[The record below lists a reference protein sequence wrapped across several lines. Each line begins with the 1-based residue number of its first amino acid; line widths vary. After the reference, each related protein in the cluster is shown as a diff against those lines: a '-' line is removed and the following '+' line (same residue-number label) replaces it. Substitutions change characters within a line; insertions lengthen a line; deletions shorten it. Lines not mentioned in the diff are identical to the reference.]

1 MWYYRKTDL
10 VVFYSSKVERGNNMT
25 EKPTKQRWRMLVLI
39 CAVIGINYLD
49 RGNLAVAAPVMQQEL
64 GLQPATMGLLFS
76 AFAWSYAFF
85 LPFAGAMLDRIG
97 PRLMMTLATIGWSLA
112 TFSMGLVSRLS
123 SLIVVR
129 LGLGFFEAPIIPSN
143 IKCVAAWFPDRE
155 RAVAVGAYTASEY
168 VALGLL
174 TPVLSWILVTY
185 GWEMIFFI
193 TGIIGIVIGVAWYHW
208 YRSPADSEHVNDA
221 EWAYMR
227 DGGALL
233 GSETH
238 RFGTVRQEPSRH
250 PATGEINTTGAG
262 AVKGSAA
269 TGDATASGVV
279 VDTAATAVSQ
289 LTQWQATRRLLKDR
303 RLIGMF
309 LGQFSIMTTLF
320 FFLTWFPSYLVTE
333 KGLTIL
339 KSGFYAMFPFLVA
352 IAGSLIGGKWS
363 DWLLVNGHTKTFA
376 RKLPIILGFT
386 LSMVIIGA
394 NYVESMVLII
404 AFMAVAFFGQAMAST
419 VTGALLSD
427 LAPVGYMGV
436 SGGLLN
442 FFANLGSATC
452 PLVIGFIVQG
462 TGSFAYALLYVGA
475 VALCG
480 VLGYTVVLRKVE
492 RITM

>member
-1 MWYYRKTDL
+1 M
-10 VVFYSSKVERGNNMT
+10 V

-49 RGNLAVAAPVMQQEL
+49 RGNLAVAAPVMQHEL

-97 PRLMMTLATIGWSLA
+97 PRIMMTVAIVGWSLA

-123 SLIVVR
+123 SLIAVR
-129 LGLGFFEAPIIPSN
+129 LGLGFFEAPIIPAN

-168 VALGLL
+168 VALGVL

-193 TGIIGIVIGVAWYHW
+193 TGVIGVVIGAAWYHW
-208 YRSPADSEHVNDA
+208 YRSPADSKHVNDA

-233 GSETH
+233 GSEPH
-238 RFGTVRQEPSRH
+238 RFGTVRQDPSKH
-250 PATGEINTTGAG
+250 PATGEINTTGASSVKPAALAAEGG
-262 AVKGSAA
+262 ADGSAKSVA
-269 TGDATASGVV
+269 DAAS
-279 VDTAATAVSQ
+279 TAVPPKM
-289 LTQWQATRRLLKDR
+289 TQWQATRRLLKDR

-363 DWLLVNGHTKTFA
+363 DWLLVNGRTKTFA

-394 NYVESMVLII
+394 NYVDSMVLII

-462 TGSFAYALLYVGA
+462 TGSFAYALIYVGA

-492 RITM
+492 RISM

>member
-1 MWYYRKTDL
+1 M
-10 VVFYSSKVERGNNMT
+10 V

-49 RGNLAVAAPVMQQEL
+49 RGNLAVAAPVMQHEL

-97 PRLMMTLATIGWSLA
+97 PRIMMTVAIVGWSLA

-123 SLIVVR
+123 SLIAVR
-129 LGLGFFEAPIIPSN
+129 LGLGFFEAPIIPAN

-168 VALGLL
+168 VALGVL

-193 TGIIGIVIGVAWYHW
+193 TGFIGVVIGAAWYHW
-208 YRSPADSEHVNDA
+208 YRSPADSKHVNDA

-238 RFGTVRQEPSRH
+238 RFGTVRQDPSKH
-250 PATGEINTTGAG
+250 PATGEINTTGAASVKPAALAAEGG
-262 AVKGSAA
+262 ADGSAKSVA
-269 TGDATASGVV
+269 DAAS
-279 VDTAATAVSQ
+279 TAVPPKM
-289 LTQWQATRRLLKDR
+289 TQWQATRRLLKDR

-363 DWLLVNGHTKTFA
+363 DWLLVNGRTKTFA

-394 NYVESMVLII
+394 NYVDSMVLII

-462 TGSFAYALLYVGA
+462 TGSFAYALIYVGA

-492 RITM
+492 RISM

>member
-1 MWYYRKTDL
+1 
-10 VVFYSSKVERGNNMT
+10 MT
-25 EKPTKQRWRMLVLI
+25 EKPTKQRWRMLLLI

-76 AFAWSYAFF
+76 AFAWSYALF
-85 LPFAGAMLDRIG
+85 LPFAGALLDRIG
-97 PRLMMTLATIGWSLA
+97 PRIMMTIAIVGWSLA
-112 TFSMGLVSRLS
+112 TVAMGLVSRLS

-129 LGLGFFEAPIIPSN
+129 LGLGVFEAPIIPAN

-193 TGIIGIVIGVAWYHW
+193 TGIVGIIIGAAWYHW
-208 YRSPADSEHVNDA
+208 YRSPADSKHVNDA

-238 RFGTVRQEPSRH
+238 RFGTVRQDPSKQ
-250 PATGEINTTGAG
+250 PATGEINTTQAAASKTIASTTT
-262 AVKGSAA
+262 AVAASATTTLQSGVAA
-269 TGDATASGVV
+269 TKAGET
-279 VDTAATAVSQ
+279 TK

-363 DWLLVNGHTKTFA
+363 DWLLVKGRTKTVA

-394 NYVESMVLII
+394 NYVDSMVLII

-462 TGSFAYALLYVGA
+462 TGGFAYALLYVGA

-492 RITM
+492 RISL

>member
-1 MWYYRKTDL
+1 M
-10 VVFYSSKVERGNNMT
+10 V

-49 RGNLAVAAPVMQQEL
+49 RGNLAVAAPVMQHEL

-97 PRLMMTLATIGWSLA
+97 PRIMMTVAIVGWSLA

-123 SLIVVR
+123 SLIAVR
-129 LGLGFFEAPIIPSN
+129 LGLGFFEAPIIPAN

-168 VALGLL
+168 VALGVL

-193 TGIIGIVIGVAWYHW
+193 TGVIGVVIGAAWYHW
-208 YRSPADSEHVNDA
+208 YRSPADSKHVNDA

-238 RFGTVRQEPSRH
+238 RFGTVRQDPSKH
-250 PATGEINTTGAG
+250 PATGEINTTGASSVKPAALAAEGG
-262 AVKGSAA
+262 ADGSAKSVA
-269 TGDATASGVV
+269 DAAS
-279 VDTAATAVSQ
+279 TAVPPKM
-289 LTQWQATRRLLKDR
+289 TQWQATRRLLKDR

-363 DWLLVNGHTKTFA
+363 DWLLVNGRTKTFA

-394 NYVESMVLII
+394 NYVDSMVLII

-462 TGSFAYALLYVGA
+462 TGSFAYALIYVGA

-492 RITM
+492 RISM